1 MTALVLARHG
11 ETVWHAE
18 NRYTGS
24 SDAGLTERGLAQAAD
39 LGRWAGGAGLAAV
52 WSSDLSRC
60 RRTAEPAAAALGMP
74 VRADARLRELDF
86 GAAEGR
92 TLAELKRDHPDAVAG
107 FLADPAGNPM
117 PGGEAPADAVLR
129 ARAGLAD
136 IAAEHPTGRVLVVAH
151 STLLRLVLCD
161 VLGIPLRRYR
171 ELFPV
176 VHNVA
181 LTELDWPAGGGAI
194 SLVRYNAPIG
204 VA

>member
-1 MTALVLARHG
+1 MTHLVLTRHG

-24 SDAGLTERGLAQAAD
+24 SDVDLTERGLAQAAA
-39 LGRWAGGAGLAAV
+39 LGRWAGRAGLAAV
-52 WSSDLSRC
+52 WSSDLARC
-60 RRTAEPAAAALGMP
+60 RRTAEPAATALGMP
-74 VRADARLRELDF
+74 VSTDARLRELDF
-86 GAAEGR
+86 GAAEGH
-92 TLAELKRDHPDAVAG
+92 TLAELRHSRPDAVAG
-107 FLADPAGNPM
+107 FLADPAGHPM
-117 PGGEAPADAVLR
+117 PGGETPADAVAR

-136 IAAEHPTGRVLVVAH
+136 IAAEHPAGRVLVVAH

-181 LTELDWPAGGGAI
+181 LTELDWPAGGGTV

-204 VA
+204 VT